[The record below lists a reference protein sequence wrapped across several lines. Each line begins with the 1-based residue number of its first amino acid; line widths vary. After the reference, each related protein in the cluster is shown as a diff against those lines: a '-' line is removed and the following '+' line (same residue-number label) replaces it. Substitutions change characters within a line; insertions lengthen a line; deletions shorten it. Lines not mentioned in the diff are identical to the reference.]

1 MGSPGSVG
9 PAGVNW
15 LGVWDDTTA
24 YVEDDAVDHDGTA
37 YIALTGNTNDEPPS
51 ANWSVMA
58 AKGDTGPAG
67 ATGPTGP
74 IGATGPQGAV
84 GATGATGSAGGVG
97 ATGAT
102 GPAGTTGDTGPIG
115 ATGATGPV
123 GGVGA
128 DGPTGPAGATGPTGP
143 EGDPGVVAQDAE
155 PAGPHDVG
163 DLWVDTNATATPHDH
178 SGTYIA
184 LPGTGPLST
193 DQILGLS
200 DDDPLTTAWVDPPE
214 GGGGGGSDMTFA
226 RLAFR

>member
-1 MGSPGSVG
+1 
-9 PAGVNW
+9 
-15 LGVWDDTTA
+15 
-24 YVEDDAVDHDGTA
+24 
-37 YIALTGNTNDEPPS
+37 
-51 ANWSVMA
+51 
-58 AKGDTGPAG
+58 
-67 ATGPTGP
+67 
-74 IGATGPQGAV
+74 
-84 GATGATGSAGGVG
+84 
-97 ATGAT
+97 
-102 GPAGTTGDTGPIG
+102 
-115 ATGATGPV
+115 
-123 GGVGA
+123 
-128 DGPTGPAGATGPTGP
+128 
-143 EGDPGVVAQDAE
+143 VVAQDAE